1 MCAAGVQVAVQVAE
15 PFVVAGVQ
23 VAVQVAVQVVVAVAE
38 RQGRAARRRIRKSW
52 TRRSTNIWAGTVC

>member
-1 MCAAGVQVAVQVAE
+1 MRAAGVQPGVAE
-15 PFVVAGVQ
+15 PFVAGVQ
-23 VAVQVAVQVVVAVAE
+23 VVVQVAVQVVVAVAE